1 MLCNVFH
8 QLVVSVGNGRD
19 RSLRRNKRIL
29 GAKPTVFIVAFLS
42 TFGLSVLMP
51 NSSISAE
58 SGPAWQAE
66 WEKTLK
72 AAEEEGALVIYM
84 TQAFEPVFREAFQK
98 KYPKIK
104 VTTVT
109 GRGFQLG
116 QRVMSERRADKY
128 IADLYISGNI
138 TPLTVFHRGKILEPI
153 KPLLLLPEVL
163 DTSGWYEGK
172 HHYDDPENRYIF
184 VFEGTPR
191 SGEITFNT
199 KQVNP
204 AEIKSYWDLINPK
217 WKGKFVSVDPLVSG
231 PISAAQIFFYKHP
244 DLGPEFIR
252 RLHADTDMVIV
263 RSNEQLLDWLSA
275 GKYSFGFGARDVDT
289 AITQGLPVSQFPPG
303 SLKEGSSVTAYNGTL
318 SFFNRA
324 PHPNAAKV
332 AVNWLLSREGQTTWL
347 DHNQKSGGL
356 YDSLREDISKEK
368 VSDRARR
375 VKGAKFL
382 WLKPEWIEE
391 LDSIREIIKKALASK
406 GK

>member
-1 MLCNVFH
+1 MPKP
-8 QLVVSVGNGRD
+8 
-19 RSLRRNKRIL
+19 KRL
-29 GAKPTVFIVAFLS
+29 IVAFIGTLL
-42 TFGLSVLMP
+42 FCLSV
-51 NSSISAE
+51 SSTSSGAE
-58 SGPAWQAE
+58 SRAAWQAE
-66 WEKTLK
+66 WDKTVK
-72 AAEEEGALVIYM
+72 GAEEEGAVVIYM

-109 GRGFQLG
+109 GRGFQLS
-116 QRVMSERRADKY
+116 QRVMNERRADKY
-128 IADLYISGNI
+128 MVDLYVSGNI
-138 TPLTVFHRGKILEPI
+138 SPLTVFHRAKILEPV
-153 KPLLLLPEVL
+153 KPLLLLPEVVEP
-163 DTSGWYEGK
+163 SGWYEGK

-191 SGEITFNT
+191 SGEITYNT
-199 KQVNP
+199 KGVNQS
-204 AEIKSYWDLINPK
+204 EIKSYWDLLNPK
-217 WKGKFVSVDPLVSG
+217 WKGKIVSVDPLVAG
-231 PISAAQIFFYKHP
+231 PINAAQIFFYKHP
-244 DLGPEFIR
+244 DLGPEFLR

-289 AITQGLPVSQFPPG
+289 AMTQGLPLSQFLPG

-332 AVNWLLSREGQTTWL
+332 AVNWLLSREGQAAWL
-347 DHNQKSGGL
+347 DYNQKTGGL

-391 LDSIREIIKKALASK
+391 LDMIRDIIKKALASAGK

>member
-1 MLCNVFH
+1 MLKPKW
-8 QLVVSVGNGRD
+8 LMVS
-19 RSLRRNKRIL
+19 LI
-29 GAKPTVFIVAFLS
+29 GAMLLCLSASSPKPADA
-42 TFGLSVLMP
+42 
-51 NSSISAE
+51 AE
-58 SGPAWQAE
+58 SSPGWQGE
-66 WEKTLK
+66 WDKTVK
-72 AAEEEGALVIYM
+72 AAEGEGSVVIYM

-98 KYPKIK
+98 KFPQIK
-104 VTTVT
+104 VIAAT
-109 GRGFQLG
+109 GRGPQLS

-128 IADLYISGNI
+128 VVDLYVSGNI
-138 TPLTVFHRGKILEPI
+138 SPLTVFHRAKILEPV

-163 DTSGWYEGK
+163 DTAPWYEGK

-199 KQVNP
+199 KLVNSS
-204 AEIKSYWDLINPK
+204 EIKSYWDLLNPK
-217 WKGKFVSVDPLVSG
+217 WKGKIVSVDPLVSG
-231 PISAAQIFFYKHP
+231 PISAAEIFFYKHP
-244 DLGPEFIR
+244 DLGPEFLR
-252 RLHADTDMVIV
+252 RFYGETDMTIL

-275 GKYSFGFGARDVDT
+275 GKYSFGIGARDVDT
-289 AITQGLPVSQFPPG
+289 AMIQGLPLSQFTPG

-332 AVNWLLSREGQTTWL
+332 AVNWLLSREGQTAWL
-347 DHNQKSGGL
+347 DHNQKSGGR

-368 VSDRARR
+368 VNTLARR

-382 WLKPEWIEE
+382 WLDPAWIED
-391 LDSIREIIKKALASK
+391 LDAIRDIIKKALSSK